1 MALAAHNTDRGIE
14 TCGVLA
20 VNSTDADRTG
30 RFHISQLIIPPQTG
44 TQNTCQTTDEDQLFL
59 YLASNDLI
67 TVGWIHVRIS
77 STPCCVVACC
87 LTRAITDTPNAAML
101 LKLRGFAHA
110 LLVPGAPA
118 RSHRHR
124 RGAAVQT
131 EVSRLA
137 AGAVCSVIRGA
148 VCVQLECADDVM

>member
-67 TVGWIHVRIS
+67 TVGWIHVRVYSRLLRCGVS
-77 STPCCVVACC
+77 SHPC
-87 LTRAITDTPNAAML
+87 D
-101 LKLRGFAHA
+101 
-110 LLVPGAPA
+110 
-118 RSHRHR
+118 HRHTQR
-124 RGAAVQT
+124 SNAF
-131 EVSRLA
+131 
-137 AGAVCSVIRGA
+137 
-148 VCVQLECADDVM
+148 